1 MAKSDIGLKLLSL
14 YQDITK
20 SDSNIDRISPNNL
33 FEASGTSK
41 VERMIRAILFALD
54 NRNFDE
60 ALTLLNDWAMNYPLE
75 KEGTSSYNYLRAEYH
90 LRLLDGEEIMTEF
103 IDNLNDAIDAANM
116 VFIAN
121 SEEHHAVDDL
131 AEELFN
137 DIKRI
142 IETICQDDLKETGLE
157 ILGLDEPQ
165 LLQI

>member
-1 MAKSDIGLKLLSL
+1 M
-14 YQDITK
+14 
-20 SDSNIDRISPNNL
+20 
-33 FEASGTSK
+33 
-41 VERMIRAILFALD
+41 
-54 NRNFDE
+54 
-60 ALTLLNDWAMNYPLE
+60 
-75 KEGTSSYNYLRAEYH
+75 
-90 LRLLDGEEIMTEF
+90 RLLDGKEVMTEF

-137 DIKRI
+137 NIKRI